1 MQANDCLLP
10 AACYDGDMRK
20 MQRRLWIGCLA
31 WLLYASAMNAQ
42 SSSLIQEGE
51 TFPSLWFPS
60 MTDGVPQHLEQ
71 WKGQKVVVHLFASW

>member
-1 MQANDCLLP
+1 
-10 AACYDGDMRK
+10 MRK

-71 WKGQKVVVHLFASW
+71 WRGQKVVVHLFASWWESFAYRL

>member
-1 MQANDCLLP
+1 
-10 AACYDGDMRK
+10 MRK

-71 WKGQKVVVHLFASW
+71 WRGQKVVLHLFASW